1 MNHKEFYMKR
11 AVIVVLAIAVAAS
24 AVSAQ
29 GWGPGRAAP
38 GVTAPA
44 ELTKIE
50 GKLSLVNAHPAVV
63 VKDKTFYVGIP
74 SRLFG
79 FVDGLKEGAMVKLE
93 GYEQPLPYATN
104 VAMFHVVKLT
114 LGGREIDLS
123 QAGGFGRGMM
133 GASGPYGNSGPG
145 GRGMM
150 PGGRGRW

>member
-1 MNHKEFYMKR
+1 MKR

-29 GWGPGRAAP
+29 GWAPGFRGPGAYPAP
-38 GVTAPA
+38 AAPA
-44 ELTKIE
+44 ETVKIE
-50 GKLSLVNAHPAVV
+50 GKLALVNAHPAVV
-63 VKDKTFYVGIP
+63 VKDKTYYVGIP
-74 SRLFG
+74 ARLFG
-79 FVDGLKEGAMVKLE
+79 FVDGLKEGAQVKLE
-93 GYEQPLPYATN
+93 GYEQALPYATN
-104 VAMFHVVKLT
+104 VSLFHVVKLT

-133 GASGPYGNSGPG
+133 GSYGPAGTYGPM

>member
-1 MNHKEFYMKR
+1 MKR

-29 GWGPGRAAP
+29 GWGPGSRGPGAVAAP
-38 GVTAPA
+38 AAPA
-44 ELTKIE
+44 ELSKIE

-63 VKDKTFYVGIP
+63 VKDKTYYVGIP

-79 FVDGLKEGAMVKLE
+79 FVDGLKEGAAVKLE

-114 LGGREIDLS
+114 IGGREIDLS

-133 GASGPYGNSGPG
+133 GSYGPGSSGPM

>member
-1 MNHKEFYMKR
+1 MKR
-11 AVIVVLAIAVAAS
+11 TVIVVLAIAVAAS

-29 GWGPGRAAP
+29 GWGPGSRGPGVVAAP
-38 GVTAPA
+38 V
-44 ELTKIE
+44 ELSKIE

-79 FVDGLKEGAMVKLE
+79 FVDGLKEGAAVKLE

-114 LGGREIDLS
+114 IGGREIDLS
-123 QAGGFGRGMM
+123 QAGGFGPGMM
-133 GASGPYGNSGPG
+133 GSHGPG
-145 GRGMM
+145 SAGPMGRGMM
-150 PGGRGRW
+150 PGGHGRW

>member
-1 MNHKEFYMKR
+1 MKR
-11 AVIVVLAIAVAAS
+11 AVIVVLAVAVAAS

-29 GWGPGRAAP
+29 GWAPGFRGPGAAP
-38 GVTAPA
+38 AASAAPA
-44 ELTKIE
+44 EVTKIE

-63 VKDKTFYVGIP
+63 VKDKTYYVGIP

-79 FVDGLKEGAMVKLE
+79 FVDGLKEGAQVKLE
-93 GYEQPLPYATN
+93 GYEQALPYATN

-114 LGGREIDLS
+114 VGGREIDLS

-133 GASGPYGNSGPG
+133 GSYGPAGNGGPM

>member
-1 MNHKEFYMKR
+1 MKR
-11 AVIVVLAIAVAAS
+11 AVIVVLAVAVAVT

-29 GWGPGRAAP
+29 GWAPGFRGPGAAP
-38 GVTAPA
+38 AAPAAPA
-44 ELTKIE
+44 ETTKIE
-50 GKLSLVNAHPAVV
+50 GKLALVNAHPAVV
-63 VKDKTFYVGIP
+63 VKDKTYYVGIP

-79 FVDGLKEGAMVKLE
+79 FVDGLKEGAQVKLE

-114 LGGREIDLS
+114 IGGREIDLS

-133 GASGPYGNSGPG
+133 GSYGPAGNYGPM